1 LLSRSDFA
9 GGTPLEIPIEIQ
21 VSIFLQDF
29 KKIVTQER
37 GLDIVDRKENLNS
50 LLQLGLTKKNCKHE
64 ILNLS
69 VSDYCAGP
77 KPDKDRPG
85 IIWEFGKE
93 ISGYEVYIKLKIAEA
108 DSIRI
113 AKCISFH
120 IAEYPIINPLKKG
133 KNK

>member
-1 LLSRSDFA
+1 M
-9 GGTPLEIPIEIQ
+9 EIPIEIQ
-21 VSIFLQDF
+21 ASIFLKDF

-77 KPDKDRPG
+77 KLDKDRPG
-85 IIWEFGKE
+85 VIWEFGKK
-93 ISGYEVYIKLKIAEA
+93 ISGYDVYIKLKIAE
-108 DSIRI
+108 SGSVRI

-120 IAEYPIINPLKKG
+120 IAEYPIINPLKKE
-133 KNK
+133 KTNKRGRGR

>member
-1 LLSRSDFA
+1 
-9 GGTPLEIPIEIQ
+9 LEMPIEIQ
-21 VSIFLQDF
+21 ASIFLKDF

-37 GLDIVDRKENLNS
+37 GLDIVGRKENKKS
-50 LLQLGLTKKNCKHE
+50 LLQLGFTRKNCKNE

-85 IIWEFGKE
+85 VIWEFGKN
-93 ISGYEVYIKLKIAEA
+93 ISGYDIYIKLKIAETG
-108 DSIRI
+108 SVRI

-120 IAEYPIINPLKKG
+120 IAEFPIINPLKKR

>member
-1 LLSRSDFA
+1 
-9 GGTPLEIPIEIQ
+9 LEIPIEIQ
-21 VSIFLQDF
+21 ASIFLKDF

-37 GLDIVDRKENLNS
+37 GLDIVDRKENLKS
-50 LLQLGLTKKNCKHE
+50 LLQLGFTKKNCKHE

-85 IIWEFGKE
+85 VIWEFGKK
-93 ISGYEVYIKLKIAEA
+93 ISGYDVYIKLKIAEA
-108 DSIRI
+108 GSARI

-120 IAEYPIINPLKKG
+120 IAEFPIINPLKKE
-133 KNK
+133 KINKRGRGR

>member
-1 LLSRSDFA
+1 
-9 GGTPLEIPIEIQ
+9 LEIPIEIQ
-21 VSIFLQDF
+21 ASIFLKDF

-37 GLDIVDRKENLNS
+37 GLDIVGRKENKKS
-50 LLQLGLTKKNCKHE
+50 LLQLGFTRKNCKNE

-77 KPDKDRPG
+77 KPDKDRPDV
-85 IIWEFGKE
+85 IWEFGKN
-93 ISGYEVYIKLKIAEA
+93 ISGYDIYIKLKIAETG
-108 DSIRI
+108 SVRI

-120 IAEYPIINPLKKG
+120 IAEFPIINPLKKR

>member
-1 LLSRSDFA
+1 
-9 GGTPLEIPIEIQ
+9 LEIPIEIQ
-21 VSIFLQDF
+21 ASIFLKDF

-37 GLDIVDRKENLNS
+37 GLDIVGRKENKKS
-50 LLQLGLTKKNCKHE
+50 LLQLGFTRKNCKNE

-85 IIWEFGKE
+85 VIWEFGKN
-93 ISGYEVYIKLKIAEA
+93 ISGYDIYIKLKIAETG
-108 DSIRI
+108 SVRI

-120 IAEYPIINPLKKG
+120 IAEFPIINPLKKR